1 MSNRVTDF
9 LPPDSPPPADG
20 DDVADKLRGLKVLC
34 GAMIASGFVLLG
46 LVSSVVWFGLGG
58 RSLVKIGG
66 TEVLTGI
73 GAVLTLTAVALA
85 VLLVP
90 VLTKTGLRKVATEPP
105 APPEEGVEPDT
116 ELDRLWRVYAQG
128 KFLEYGLA
136 EGAAV
141 VTAVLFHLSADWV
154 MLLFVAGMIVFQI
167 VRFPTE
173 GRVRSWLSGAK
184 AEVDR
189 IRSGSAE

>member
-1 MSNRVTDF
+1 MTNRVSDL
-9 LPPDSPPPADG
+9 LPPEPPPDGAAD
-20 DDVADKLRGLKVLC
+20 DLADKLRGLRVMC
-34 GAMIASGFVLLG
+34 GAMIASGFVLLAM
-46 LVSSVVWFGLGG
+46 VSSVVWFGLGG

-66 TEVLTGI
+66 TEVLTGV

-90 VLTKTGLRKVATEPP
+90 VLTRAGLRKVATTPP
-105 APPEEGVEPDT
+105 DPPDEGAEPDT
-116 ELDRLWRVYAQG
+116 ALDRLWRVYAQG
-128 KFLEYGLA
+128 KFVEYGLA

-154 MLLFVAGMIVFQI
+154 MLLFVGGMIVFQI

-173 GRVRSWLSGAK
+173 GRVRGWLSGAK

-189 IRSGSAE
+189 IRSGPAE

>member
-1 MSNRVTDF
+1 MTNRVSDL
-9 LPPDSPPPADG
+9 LPPDPPSNGSAD
-20 DDVADKLRGLKVLC
+20 DLADKLRGLRVLC
-34 GAMIASGFVLLG
+34 LGMILFGVALLLMVSG
-46 LVSSVVWFGLGG
+46 VVWFGLGG

-66 TEVLTGI
+66 TEVLTAI

-90 VLTKTGLRKVATEPP
+90 VITRVGLRKVATEPP
-105 APPEEGVEPDT
+105 APPDEGAPPDT

-136 EGAAV
+136 DGAGV

-154 MLLFVAGMIVFQI
+154 MLLFVAGMVVFQI
-167 VRFPTE
+167 VRFPNAAGATA
-173 GRVRSWLSGAK
+173 WLAAAK

-189 IRSGSAE
+189 VRAGGGE

>member
-1 MSNRVTDF
+1 MTNRVSDF
-9 LPPDSPPPADG
+9 LPPDTPPPADG
-20 DDVADKLRGLKVLC
+20 DDLADKHRGLRVMC
-34 GAMIASGFVLLG
+34 GGMIAFGFALLA
-46 LVSSVVWFGLGG
+46 LVSSVVVFGLGG
-58 RSLVKIGG
+58 QSLPKGGG
-66 TEVLTGI
+66 TVVLTGI

-90 VLTKTGLRKVATEPP
+90 VLTKSGLRKVATEPP

-141 VTAVLFHLSADWV
+141 ITAVLFHLSADWV
-154 MLLFVAGMIVFQI
+154 MLLFVGGMILFQI

-173 GRVRSWLSGAK
+173 ARVRGWLSGAK

-189 IRSGSAE
+189 IRSGPAQ